1 MPRPKKFRFI
11 CFDPEV
17 TYFKPIGI
25 PKRVLEENTLEKDEL
40 EAIRLADLQGLYQ
53 EDAAKVMNISR
64 QTFGNILNSAHK
76 KIADSLVNGKIL
88 KIEGGTVIFKES
100 EQSCHKGFDCH
111 KYRKKGGCGN
121 K

>member
-1 MPRPKKFRFI
+1 MPRPKKLRFI

-25 PKRVLEENTLEKDEL
+25 PKGFLEEISLEKDEL
-40 EAIRLADLQGLYQ
+40 EAVRLADLQGLYH
-53 EDAAKVMNISR
+53 EEAAKVMNISR

-88 KIEGGTVIFKES
+88 KIEGGKVSLKEFEKCS
-100 EQSCHKGFDCH
+100 PNNFLCHQQD
-111 KYRKKGGCGN
+111 KKKRCEE
-121 K
+121 